1 MSANGPKQT
10 LSGLIATPFKLVISA
25 DTTSG
30 SGGHYDIWIWGHNEA
45 AHIHHK
51 SHRRGVCAVRRLV
64 DEVIELAAAECIRNL
79 QEEDYSDV

>member
-10 LSGLIATPFKLVISA
+10 LSGLLATPFKLVISA
-25 DTTSG
+25 DTIFG
-30 SGGHYDIWIWGHNEA
+30 SRGHNEA